1 MNYAEQRAAAFEA
14 LLTRLAAEAGVLRL
28 TADEIEAGAAR
39 HERLALLYTADPAR
53 SPESWDACVV
63 LPELLAGA
71 GFEVRGA
78 ILDPAQSDLAAARF
92 GIDKRP
98 SLVVLREGRYVG
110 VIEGMQDWLPFMTNL
125 RYLCDAPA
133 ITPPVAGAPPVIH
146 SMPRSA

>member
-14 LLTRLAAEAGVLRL
+14 LLTRLATDSGVLRL
-28 TADEIEAGAAR
+28 AADQIDAEAAQHA
-39 HERLALLYTADPAR
+39 RLALLYTADPAR

-71 GFEVRGA
+71 GFPLRGA
-78 ILDPAQSDLAAARF
+78 ILDPVQSDLAAARF

-98 SLVVLREGRYVG
+98 ALVILREGQYVG
-110 VIEGMQDWLPFMTNL
+110 VIEGMQDWMPFMTTL
-125 RYLCDAPA
+125 RYLCEAPA
-133 ITPPVAGAPPVIH
+133 IAPPVAGAPPVIH